1 MIIPTHLGTA
11 GPLMRAHAL
20 LHSWAFERLVSFDLM
35 FVDLRLALA
44 TVVTRSLVQASD
56 AMVRQIMGRAW
67 KGARFAQGITTAAT
81 MVAAA
86 GR

>member
-1 MIIPTHLGTA
+1 MIFPTHLGAA

-35 FVDLRLALA
+35 FIDLRLALA
-44 TVVTRSLVQASD
+44 TFLTRSLVQASD
-56 AMVRQIMGRAW
+56 AVVRHVMGRAW
-67 KGARFAQGITTAAT
+67 KGAHFAQGITAAAT